1 MSCTNNSSDIN
12 QMFVIEP
19 LSITGGS
26 PTLSACTALFTNEVI
41 SCDGDATISLGS
53 GSTIFNTNI
62 TPIADATIDIGY
74 PSQRFRQINTV
85 SGYSTVWTSTTSVT
99 TAALELG
106 LDSDNNIRTITA
118 DNSIIQNDTLFG
130 GTY

>member
-12 QMFVIEP
+12 QMFIIEP
-19 LSITGGS
+19 LSITDT

-62 TPIADATIDIGY
+62 IPIADATIDIGY
-74 PSQRFRQINTV
+74 PNQRFREINTV
-85 SGYSTVWTSTTSVT
+85 NGYSTVWTSTTSVT

-106 LDSDNNIRTITA
+106 LDLENNIRTITA
-118 DNSIIQNDTLFG
+118 NNSVIQDDILFG